1 MAIEVEFVIHGA
13 SEFFAEWPMCTGSFK
28 RINRASGLLFV
39 VVFNEAQAGDKNDA
53 KYSRKMYDASKG
65 TGRNDQRGVLKNEKD
80 SEKKYIRSARVK
92 NLRTGDAG
100 ILSK

>member
-1 MAIEVEFVIHGA
+1 MRRNFSQNGRCAQVHLNLLG
-13 SEFFAEWPMCTGSFK
+13 
-28 RINRASGLLFV
+28 INRASGLPFV